1 MNSSSQPPHEASDR
15 KPIGPAGTVV
25 SVVERHVAASFCVL
39 LLLIA
44 GIVWVS
50 VRNLAQ
56 MRSAISWVD
65 HTHDEIEMLD
75 EIELDVREAEVALRH
90 YLLFREPAAL
100 ADYRQRGLDQIE
112 SHIQA
117 LRKLTETHAT
127 AGQRRELDEYV
138 LLVRQRV
145 AALERLRLAVEG
157 APKEMLPQ
165 KDIRLIGTQLT
176 EKIAAA
182 FDEFSER
189 ERRKLENGIATREA
203 DARFAIFAV
212 ISSGLVGLA
221 VTGGSLFVILRGLQ
235 KRREIQENLRL
246 SLAEKEI
253 LLKEVHH
260 RVKNN
265 LQVISGLL
273 GLESE
278 KLKDP
283 LAVSVFNECRDRIHS
298 MARLHQQLYARGQFA
313 RVEFGAHL
321 EETAAMLVRS
331 HMPPGCA
338 VELRTEVAPLDVD
351 LDLAVNLGLIA
362 NELILNSLKHAFA
375 GRGSGTLTVGLRA
388 GAPGELIVRDD
399 GLGFPPGFDPKAAAG
414 LGLELVFGLTAQIR
428 GEAVLRNEA
437 AGGSSAVI
445 QFPVSPPEKTN
456 PS

>member
-1 MNSSSQPPHEASDR
+1 
-15 KPIGPAGTVV
+15 
-25 SVVERHVAASFCVL
+25 
-39 LLLIA
+39 
-44 GIVWVS
+44 
-50 VRNLAQ
+50 
-56 MRSAISWVD
+56 
-65 HTHDEIEMLD
+65 
-75 EIELDVREAEVALRH
+75 
-90 YLLFREPAAL
+90 
-100 ADYRQRGLDQIE
+100 
-112 SHIQA
+112 
-117 LRKLTETHAT
+117 
-127 AGQRRELDEYV
+127 
-138 LLVRQRV
+138 
-145 AALERLRLAVEG
+145 
-157 APKEMLPQ
+157 
-165 KDIRLIGTQLT
+165 
-176 EKIAAA
+176 
-182 FDEFSER
+182 
-189 ERRKLENGIATREA
+189 
-203 DARFAIFAV
+203 
-212 ISSGLVGLA
+212 
-221 VTGGSLFVILRGLQ
+221 
-235 KRREIQENLRL
+235 
-246 SLAEKEI
+246 
-253 LLKEVHH
+253 
-260 RVKNN
+260 VKNN